1 MLNLDSKTKSKL
13 ALMATLLAPV
23 LAVQGVRVGFGRA
36 AAPAGASA
44 AAVQPAAASPVAAE
58 PEKALTAGQSKA
70 KNWLGS
76 HTRTLHGRSPM
87 DRADPAPVEVVA
99 VPSVPNEPA
108 KPASV
113 PVVEGQPKGLVVTG
127 MIAGGTDGLSL
138 TSINHHVYR
147 IGDTVT
153 GSWKVSA
160 IDTRKRLVTLT
171 GPEGLEMELAP
182 MTPSLER

>member
-44 AAVQPAAASPVAAE
+44 AAQPAVASPVAAE
-58 PEKALTAGQSKA
+58 PEKALTAAQSKA

-87 DRADPAPVEVVA
+87 DRADPTPVEVA
-99 VPSVPNEPA
+99 AGPSGPSDAE
-108 KPASV
+108 KPASA

-127 MIAGGTDGLSL
+127 MIAGGTERLSL
-138 TSINHHVYR
+138 ASINHRVYR

-171 GPEGLEMELAP
+171 GPEGLEMGLSPA
-182 MTPSLER
+182 TPSLER